1 MKYDVFNVGDNNVE
15 QSHDIRLLRKEI
27 FRNRGF
33 DRDKALLYDWFCRE
47 REVYLS
53 GLIVANINSLRYD
66 NAQYKSCVF
75 ELLNDGYS
83 VDKNYCDREYGLD
96 EIGMTLD
103 SLYLNDSLVLVKH
116 EAYKRELCNDPNVS
130 QEVKDW
136 FKSSKKIT
144 PKDCSPISKDAI
156 EALKEV
162 SQLPTDERYR
172 VDPSM
177 LKKEDTMHSRETI
190 SEQIARMGKH
200 KHTMV
205 PIFNNLPMALDKT
218 FVSIFRCSECGYTEK
233 YTMNLMNG
241 IFTWEEIKC

>member
-1 MKYDVFNVGDNNVE
+1 MKYDIFNVGNSSVE
-15 QSHDIRLLRKEI
+15 QNHDIRLLREEI
-27 FRNRGF
+27 FNNRGF

-47 REVYLS
+47 REVY
-53 GLIVANINSLRYD
+53 ANRTIIANSETLRYI
-66 NAQYKSCVF
+66 NKQYRDSIF
-75 ELLNDGYS
+75 ELLNNEYS
-83 VDKNYCDREYGLD
+83 VDIYSFDRKYELS
-96 EIGMTLD
+96 EIGKILD
-103 SLYLNDSLVLVKH
+103 SVYLNDSLVLVDH
-116 EAYKRELCNDPNVS
+116 EAYKRELCNDQRIS

-136 FKSSKKIT
+136 FKKSKKVHN
-144 PKDCSPISKDAI
+144 KDCPPISKDAK
-156 EALKEV
+156 EALREV

-177 LKKEDTMHSRETI
+177 LKKEDPMHSGWTI
-190 SEQIARMGKH
+190 SEQIASMGKH

-218 FVSIFRCSECGYTEK
+218 FVSICRCSECGYTEK